1 MSLKITLFIRI
12 PDIVYSFYKT
22 QFYIKLNNII
32 KSSENF
38 ISKIEKKKWTQNILL
53 ETKIREVFT
62 QIESKPLV

>member
-38 ISKIEKKKWTQNILL
+38 ISKIEKKK
-53 ETKIREVFT
+53 
-62 QIESKPLV
+62 